1 MVLSSAIFLSSCA
14 LPIAQHKAITLSL
27 LATAN
32 GVFARPDVNL
42 TEKNHAAADYMVG
55 QYRDRFS
62 VHDDFAFTPLEE
74 LDHAGITSPF
84 GKSVSEG
91 IGMRFSELGYRV
103 WLKDVAMDGNE
114 RLYPAP
120 PSNHTPKF
128 ALRGTYDVQQK
139 QVQVYLRMIN
149 VKTSQIVAHFDYAMP
164 ITKEIKEMSKTEAR
178 IFRVKR

>member
-1 MVLSSAIFLSSCA
+1 MTREVPRFKTCMPCLMILGSALILSSCA

-74 LDHAGITSPF
+74 LDHVG
-84 GKSVSEG
+84 
-91 IGMRFSELGYRV
+91 
-103 WLKDVAMDGNE
+103 
-114 RLYPAP
+114 
-120 PSNHTPKF
+120 
-128 ALRGTYDVQQK
+128 
-139 QVQVYLRMIN
+139 
-149 VKTSQIVAHFDYAMP
+149 
-164 ITKEIKEMSKTEAR
+164 
-178 IFRVKR
+178 